1 MKRRYIA
8 VLVGLGILILMI
20 SGTYIWLRTQA
31 QRQLEAMVY
40 ETIHMDRIQD
50 GIYIGETDAGLVY
63 VKVEVVIKDRKI
75 EDIQILAHRNGMG
88 EKAESII
95 LKMLEENSYD
105 VEAVSGATMSS
116 EALKSAV
123 GKGLKASMTE

>member
-40 ETIHMDRIQD
+40 ETVHMDKIQD
-50 GIYIGETDAGLVY
+50 GTYIGETDARLVY
-63 VKVEVVIKDRKI
+63 VQVEVIIKDRKI
-75 EDIQILAHRNGMG
+75 EDIQILTHRNGMG

-123 GKGLKASMTE
+123 SKGLKASMVK